1 MRASVLLCGA
11 LWSAILTGCG
21 APLSSEDLIFVDGR
35 AVASAG
41 DSLLA
46 ITRQGEAAVIL
57 RDRTTGA
64 VFTRGE
70 RALTSPHHVQE
81 LAGDWY
87 VSDVA
92 DGGWQIVV
100 FDTQW
105 EVRRR
110 IAVDTLSD
118 APHQFAVLPDG
129 RIVVEGKDG
138 RLVALDSAAV
148 QTFALFEAGPRS
160 GFLVAAHGGVLH
172 AVPDRWLT
180 LYNQNGNIRWRVPWQ
195 WRSDVYVSDLAVD
208 AHGRIHML
216 VGEGGATSQFVCF
229 SFSSATGE
237 VLRWSVPGPDATFS
251 VDRVGEILPD
261 SAGRW
266 IGR

>member
-1 MRASVLLCGA
+1 MKASVLMHGA
-11 LWSAILTGCG
+11 LWSVVLAGCS

-57 RDRTTGA
+57 RVRNTGA

-70 RALTSPHHVQE
+70 QALSSPHHVQE
-81 LAGDWY
+81 LAGMWY

-92 DGGWQIVV
+92 NGGWQIVM

-105 EVRRR
+105 EVRQR

-129 RIVVEGKDG
+129 RIVLEAREG
-138 RLVALDSAAV
+138 RLVTLDGGDV
-148 QTFALFEAGPRS
+148 KTFALFDRGPRS
-160 GFLVAAHGGVLH
+160 GFLLGAHGGVLH
-172 AVPDRWLT
+172 AVPDRSLT
-180 LYNQNGNIRWRVPWQ
+180 LFNENGNIRWRVPWQ
-195 WRSDVYVSDLAVD
+195 WRSDVFVSDLAVD

-216 VGEGGATSQFVCF
+216 VGEDNQFVCF
-229 SFSSATGE
+229 SFSSTTGE
-237 VLRWSVPGPDATFS
+237 ILRWSVPGPAATFS
-251 VDRVGEILPD
+251 VDRAGEILPD
-261 SAGRW
+261 SVTRW
-266 IGR
+266 IGT